1 MTLGGVICLLSIEYK
16 REKNMNLDMF
26 RQFFRDKTS
35 ARVVLG
41 TTNWRKVDQNETK
54 FQIREQQL
62 AESWKTTT
70 ASGPKLLRFYETDSS
85 ARALLDALLDNV
97 LQTRNV
103 LDKNFFETT
112 ASQVLPSMP
121 KQRDWKKKDRMIK
134 TDDNVMVG
142 GLPTDIVIP

>member
-1 MTLGGVICLLSIEYK
+1 
-16 REKNMNLDMF
+16 MNLDMF
-26 RQFFRDKTS
+26 RQIFKDKTS

-62 AESWKTTT
+62 AESWKITT

-103 LDKNFFETT
+103 LDQHFLEKT
-112 ASQVLPSMP
+112 ACQVPSMP